1 MPYKMPFKSLLNP
14 GHTACAGCGEILALR
29 HVLDA
34 AGQNTIIAGATGCSE
49 VTTSKYPTSS
59 FKVPWI
65 HANFENA
72 SAVASGILSALKSKN
87 GGSVNQL
94 IGESVNQ
101 VDQESTPINPDQLPS
116 IPKFSAATPPK
127 ISRIPDDNVIGTSIS
142 FHQLPN
148 VIAWGGD
155 GATFD
160 IGLGLI
166 SGSWERRENIL
177 YVCFDNEAY
186 MNTGVQASGSTP
198 VAANTTTSEPGKNS
212 FGNALQ
218 KKDMVR
224 IALAHDCVYV
234 ATATVGNVLDI
245 EAKVKKALT
254 LTGPKYLQI
263 LVTCVPGWYTDSKDT
278 IKVARLAQQTG
289 IYPVVEY
296 VDGKLDNVQKCPKPR
311 PTVEEYLK
319 LQGRFKHLF
328 KDERGAA
335 EIKKIQEKAEENV
348 RKYNLQ

>member
-1 MPYKMPFKSLLNP
+1 MSYQVPFKSLLAP
-14 GHTACAGCGEILALR
+14 GHTACAGCGEILAMR

-34 AGQNTIIAGATGCSE
+34 AGANTIIAGATGCGE

-59 FKVPWI
+59 FRVPWI

-72 SAVASGILSALKSKN
+72 SAVASGILAAMRYRCNEASKHRSN
-87 GGSVNQL
+87 ESKAQEISEPVNQL
-94 IGESVNQ
+94 TSPEGAPSG
-101 VDQESTPINPDQLPS
+101 STNL
-116 IPKFSAATPPK
+116 
-127 ISRIPDDNVIGTSIS
+127 
-142 FHQLPN
+142 
-148 VIAWGGD
+148 IAWGGD

-198 VAANTTTSEPGKNS
+198 IDANTTTSEPGAKSMGNS
-212 FGNALQ
+212 LQ

-245 EAKVKKALT
+245 EAKVKKALSM
-254 LTGPKYLQI
+254 TGPKYLQI
-263 LVTCVPGWYTDSKDT
+263 LVTCVPGWYTDAKDT

-296 VDGKLDNVQKCPKPR
+296 VDGKLVNVAKCPRPR
-311 PTVEEYLK
+311 SSVEEYLK

-328 KDERGAA
+328 KDEKGAT
-335 EIKKIQEKAEENV
+335 EIKRIQEKAEENV

>member
-1 MPYKMPFKSLLNP
+1 M
-14 GHTACAGCGEILALR
+14 R

-34 AGQNTIIAGATGCSE
+34 AGPNTIIAGATGCGE

-72 SAVASGILSALKSKN
+72 SAVASGILAAVKR
-87 GGSVNQL
+87 GVTR
-94 IGESVNQ
+94 VNQ
-101 VDQESTPINPDQLPS
+101 VNQVNQSSGES
-116 IPKFSAATPPK
+116 
-127 ISRIPDDNVIGTSIS
+127 DNQVNRTNI
-142 FHQLPN
+142 
-148 VIAWGGD
+148 IAWGGD

-198 VAANTTTSEPGKNS
+198 IDANTTTSEPGAKSMGNS
-212 FGNALQ
+212 LQ

-245 EAKVKKALT
+245 EAKVKKALAM
-254 LTGPKYLQI
+254 TGPKYLQI

-289 IYPVVEY
+289 VYPVVEY
-296 VDGKLDNVQKCPKPR
+296 VDGQLVNVAKCPKPR
-311 PTVEEYLK
+311 PSVEEYLK

-328 KDERGAA
+328 RDEKGTV
-335 EIKKIQEKAEENV
+335 EIKKIQERAEENV

>member
-1 MPYKMPFKSLLNP
+1 MIYQMPFKSLLNP
-14 GHTACAGCGEILALR
+14 GHTACSGCGEILAMR

-34 AGQNTIIAGATGCSE
+34 AGPNTIIAGATGCSE

-72 SAVASGILSALKSKN
+72 SAVASGVLAALRQRSN
-87 GGSVNQL
+87 EAQT
-94 IGESVNQ
+94 Q
-101 VDQESTPINPDQLPS
+101 INSNQLPS
-116 IPKFSAATPPK
+116 
-127 ISRIPDDNVIGTSIS
+127 TSINS
-142 FHQLPN
+142 YQLPN

-166 SGSWERRENIL
+166 SGSWHRRENIL

-186 MNTGVQASGSTP
+186 ENTGVQASGATP
-198 VAANTTTSEPGKNS
+198 LDANTTTSEPGAQS

-245 EAKVKKALT
+245 EAKVKKALSMS
-254 LTGPKYLQI
+254 GPKYLQI

-296 VDGKLDNVQKCPKPR
+296 VDGKLVNIAKCPKPR
-311 PTVEEYLK
+311 PKVEEYLK

-328 KDERGAA
+328 KDEKGAG
-335 EIKKIQEKAEENV
+335 EIKKIQEGADENV
-348 RKYNLQ
+348 RRFSM